1 MSNLL
6 YIEFGIILQTA
17 IFKIDDIKIF
27 FERGKTMEI
36 ERYWIEN
43 IGHVLN
49 EIRAVFGYTQEQVA
63 ERLGISRQQL
73 INIEHGKN
81 YMRLDNLLKLCA
93 VYGIEPGQLFA
104 QAGVDIKAKQTSLK
118 AKAKGKP
125 RP

>member
-1 MSNLL
+1 
-6 YIEFGIILQTA
+6 
-17 IFKIDDIKIF
+17 
-27 FERGKTMEI
+27 MEI

-104 QAGVDIKAKQTSLK
+104 QAVVDIKAKQSSLK
-118 AKAKGKP
+118 AKAKPKS
-125 RP
+125 RRKS

>member
-1 MSNLL
+1 
-6 YIEFGIILQTA
+6 
-17 IFKIDDIKIF
+17 
-27 FERGKTMEI
+27 MEI

-93 VYGIEPGQLFA
+93 VYGIEPGQLVA
-104 QAGVDIKAKQTSLK
+104 QAGVEIKAQQNIPKGRPK
-118 AKAKGKP
+118 GKAKGRP

>member
-1 MSNLL
+1 
-6 YIEFGIILQTA
+6 
-17 IFKIDDIKIF
+17 
-27 FERGKTMEI
+27 MEI

-73 INIEHGKN
+73 INIEHGKHF
-81 YMRLDNLLKLCA
+81 MRLDNLLRLCA

-104 QAGVDIKAKQTSLK
+104 EAGVDIKAKQSSLK
-118 AKAKGKP
+118 AKAKPKS
-125 RP
+125 RRKS

>member
-1 MSNLL
+1 M
-6 YIEFGIILQTA
+6 YIEFGIILQTP
-17 IFKIDDIKIF
+17 IFEIGVIKNI
-27 FERGKTMEI
+27 ERSKAMEI
-36 ERYWIEN
+36 EQYWIEN

-63 ERLGISRQQL
+63 KQLGISRQQL

-104 QAGVDIKAKQTSLK
+104 EAGVEISTLK
-118 AKAKGKP
+118 AKHKGQS

>member
-1 MSNLL
+1 
-6 YIEFGIILQTA
+6 
-17 IFKIDDIKIF
+17 
-27 FERGKTMEI
+27 MEI

-63 ERLGISRQQL
+63 EYLGISRQQL

-104 QAGVDIKAKQTSLK
+104 EAGVDIKAKQSSLK
-118 AKAKGKP
+118 VKTKGRRKP
-125 RP
+125 

>member
-1 MSNLL
+1 
-6 YIEFGIILQTA
+6 
-17 IFKIDDIKIF
+17 
-27 FERGKTMEI
+27 MEI

-104 QAGVDIKAKQTSLK
+104 QAGVEIKAKQSSLK
-118 AKAKGKP
+118 AKAKPKG
-125 RP
+125 RPKVRHRP

>member
-1 MSNLL
+1 
-6 YIEFGIILQTA
+6 
-17 IFKIDDIKIF
+17 
-27 FERGKTMEI
+27 MEI
-36 ERYWIEN
+36 EQYWIEN

-63 ERLGISRQQL
+63 KQLGISRQQL

-104 QAGVDIKAKQTSLK
+104 EAGVAINAKQTSLK
-118 AKAKGKP
+118 AKPKGQSKP
-125 RP
+125 